1 MQIDEK
7 LLAVRK
13 KLGLSKAQMAD
24 GVIDPSYYSRVER
37 GESNIS
43 ATDLIGLLQKHNVS
57 VIDFLSEFG
66 DIQPKIEVYQR
77 QALKAFNNK
86 DLEKLEE
93 IKNDPQLNYVIL
105 KKIAEGILDYLTTGK
120 KVEISSDL
128 KSYLSN
134 VDHWSDYDLWNLW
147 VCLQVYLPTYLQSL
161 AEMAVAQFLKH
172 DYEKENY
179 ISLELAAKIAMTNLK
194 LAYSSGEDG
203 LVRKMID
210 LLDKFPAV
218 NSTYFPKM
226 VGKYYEAAYNQDKLM
241 KAKIE
246 DALEVMKGLK

>member
-105 KKIAEGILDYLTTGK
+105 KKIAEGMLDYLTTGK

-147 VCLQVYLPTYLQSL
+147 VCLQVYLPTHLQ
-161 AEMAVAQFLKH
+161 
-172 DYEKENY
+172 
-179 ISLELAAKIAMTNLK
+179 
-194 LAYSSGEDG
+194 
-203 LVRKMID
+203 
-210 LLDKFPAV
+210 
-218 NSTYFPKM
+218 
-226 VGKYYEAAYNQDKLM
+226 
-241 KAKIE
+241 
-246 DALEVMKGLK
+246 